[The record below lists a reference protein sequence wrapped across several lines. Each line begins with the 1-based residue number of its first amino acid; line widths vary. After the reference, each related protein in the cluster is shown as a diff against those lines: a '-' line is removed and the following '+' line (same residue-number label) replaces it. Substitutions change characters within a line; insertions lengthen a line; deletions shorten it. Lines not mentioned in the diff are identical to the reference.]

1 MRHDLLLAP
10 PLTVAPGA
18 PRVREAP
25 GSAALV
31 APAGLA
37 QRLAPRRPRALAP
50 AVALAAVAAAAHQHL
65 RAAARADECPCAAL
79 RLALLCSTHARA
91 RKRLRAR
98 VPVATGLAHRR
109 PPAPGAILRAHSR
122 STRVG
127 RGGSNYLLVVA
138 VVAPVLSAQFYR
150 VFTEPPALSQPMPS
164 APVSAQSQ
172 HLGGLG
178 VEPPGQAL
186 VDQFSQRQRS
196 AQARIVTPRDPI
208 LARHGNVACAP

>member
-1 MRHDLLLAP
+1 
-10 PLTVAPGA
+10 
-18 PRVREAP
+18 
-25 GSAALV
+25 
-31 APAGLA
+31 
-37 QRLAPRRPRALAP
+37 
-50 AVALAAVAAAAHQHL
+50 AAVAAAAHQHL

-122 STRVG
+122 STRVV

-150 VFTEPPALSQPMPS
+150 VFTEPPALSRPMPS

-186 VDQFSQRQRS
+186 VDQ
-196 AQARIVTPRDPI
+196 
-208 LARHGNVACAP
+208 